1 MAFRLVNASFDAQAQ
16 RAYVEL
22 RDTDEDGEEIVATVT
37 FSFRTFM
44 PLPIRHIQKESC
56 AKPDEF
62 CSRQPKVCSG
72 DRSWATW

>member
-1 MAFRLVNASFDAQAQ
+1 MAFRLVDASFDAQAQ

-44 PLPIRHIQKESC
+44 PLPIRHIQKEIVRKAGRVLLKA
-56 AKPDEF
+56 AK
-62 CSRQPKVCSG
+62 G
-72 DRSWATW
+72 L